1 MSATEIMTELPK
13 LSVAERRDLARRLFE
28 LDPAREEL
36 EACAQA
42 ADPAFQQLDAREEDD
57 ASSSSR

>member
-1 MSATEIMTELPK
+1 MTELPK
-13 LSVAERRDLARRLFE
+13 LSVAERRALARRLFE

-42 ADPAFQQLDAREEDD
+42 ADLAFQQLDAHEEEKLG
-57 ASSSSR
+57 

>member
-1 MSATEIMTELPK
+1 MTELPK
-13 LSVAERRDLARRLFE
+13 LSVAERRALARRLLE

-42 ADPAFQQLDAREEDD
+42 ADLAFQQLDAHEEEKLG
-57 ASSSSR
+57 